1 MSEEILERVR
11 DDTRTAMKAGEKD
24 RVATLRM
31 VTSALQQDAKL
42 GDDDAVAVLQRER
55 KKRLE
60 AAEAFAG
67 GGRDE
72 QAAAE
77 RSEAELIEG
86 YLPAQLSDEELGRLV
101 DDAIETTGASSPA
114 EMGKVM
120 GRVMPEVKGRAD
132 GNRVSALVRE
142 RLAGSADE

>member
-24 RVATLRM
+24 RVSTLRM
-31 VTSALQQDAKL
+31 ITSALQQDAKL

-60 AAEAFAG
+60 AAEAFAA
-67 GGRDE
+67 GGRED

-77 RSEAELIEG
+77 RSEAELISG
-86 YLPAQLSDEELGRLV
+86 YLPEQISEEELADLV
-101 DDAIETTGASSPA
+101 DRAITASGASA
-114 EMGKVM
+114 MADMGKVM
-120 GRVMPEVKGRAD
+120 GAVMPKVKGRAD

-142 RLAGSADE
+142 RLGA